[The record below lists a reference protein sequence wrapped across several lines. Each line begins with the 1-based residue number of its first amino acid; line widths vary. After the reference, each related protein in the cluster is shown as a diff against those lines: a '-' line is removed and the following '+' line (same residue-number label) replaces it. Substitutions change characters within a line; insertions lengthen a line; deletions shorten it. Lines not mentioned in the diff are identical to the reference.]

1 MAKNF
6 HTVTVTPTVGTAE
19 AGANQVLFNP
29 TEIPHAVSSHGGGAK
44 LVSIVV
50 QDKGDDLT
58 KDFDLFFFGSNAGGD
73 LGTLNANVDITDANL
88 ALNRPLGNVRVEAE
102 DEDDVGDYVAGY
114 LTTISNVGLVVEA
127 DSGSASIFV
136 AARAV
141 DAQTKAAG
149 EIVLTFGFETY

>member
-1 MAKNF
+1 MPFLVMGVEPSWCPSSAK
-6 HTVTVTPTVGTAE
+6 TKAM
-19 AGANQVLFNP
+19 
-29 TEIPHAVSSHGGGAK
+29 ISRK
-44 LVSIVV
+44 I
-50 QDKGDDLT
+50 LT
-58 KDFDLFFFGSNAGGD
+58 CFFFGSNAGGD
-73 LGTLNANVDITDANL
+73 LGTLNAAVDITDANL

-102 DEDDVGDYVAGY
+102 DADDVGDYVAGY

-141 DAQTKAAG
+141 AAQTKAAG

>member
-19 AGANQVLFNP
+19 VAANEVLFNP

-50 QDKGDDLT
+50 QDKGDDVQ

-73 LGTLNANVDITDANL
+73 LGTLNEAVDITNANL

-102 DEDDVGDYVAGY
+102 DPNDVGDYLAGY
-114 LTTISNVGLVVEA
+114 LTTIANVGLVVEA

-141 DAQTKAAG
+141 DAQTKEAG